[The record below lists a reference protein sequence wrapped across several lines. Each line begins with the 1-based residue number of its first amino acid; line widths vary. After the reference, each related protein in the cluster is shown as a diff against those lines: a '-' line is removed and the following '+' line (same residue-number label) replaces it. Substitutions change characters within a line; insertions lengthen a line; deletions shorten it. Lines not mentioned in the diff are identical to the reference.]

1 MKRIHF
7 ACLGLMLAATGAMA
21 AMSRPVQLSLTPEI
35 AVFDRED
42 EIRGVTLNIWGE
54 NPQKALALGIVN
66 GSTGDSAGVSLA
78 LLLNY
83 AENYTGV
90 QWAPINYTSMDFLGW
105 QSGFVNYTG
114 GTMRGLQSGIVNY
127 AGRLRGLQLGL
138 INYAETASAGVQ
150 LGLINVITSNTRWFT
165 GLPGE
170 LAPAMVF
177 LNWSF

>member
-1 MKRIHF
+1 
-7 ACLGLMLAATGAMA
+7 
-21 AMSRPVQLSLTPEI
+21 
-35 AVFDRED
+35 
-42 EIRGVTLNIWGE
+42 
-54 NPQKALALGIVN
+54 
-66 GSTGDSAGVSLA
+66 
-78 LLLNY
+78 
-83 AENYTGV
+83 
-90 QWAPINYTSMDFLGW
+90 
-105 QSGFVNYTG
+105 VNYTG